1 MPAINVRQNMAKKN
15 KWLRNGLEA
24 LLLLILT
31 ATKFLPKDFPHLP
44 FLREDHV
51 ITIISFVIFLLALR
65 LTIKFFRWSYRRQ
78 MHIPPD
84 QNDNVIYGLSNLYYL
99 LIVAF
104 GLLTVLRLFGVD
116 YRDLFTSLS
125 IVAAAIAI
133 ISKDFIT
140 EIISGFLISFS
151 RQLNANDYVKIG
163 DHKGKII
170 DINLTKTT
178 LMNEDDDIIIIPN
191 NRVFNSE
198 IINYTRRE
206 IKKINTE
213 FEIDLKVLD
222 SVEQLEAELI
232 ESLKDYRK
240 FIQKNSYNLK
250 IVQIKKDHLQMKFQ
264 YILHQV
270 DRDLERTIRRKV
282 ARQVVRFARMQ
293 QAAAAVEN
301 KPVEE

>member
-1 MPAINVRQNMAKKN
+1 MAKKN
-15 KWLRNGLEA
+15 KWIRITIEA
-24 LLLLILT
+24 VLLLILT
-31 ATKFLPKDFPHLP
+31 ATKFLPDDFPRFPVLQ
-44 FLREDHV
+44 EDHV
-51 ITIISFVIFLLALR
+51 ITLISFGILLLATR
-65 LTIKFFRWSYRRQ
+65 LILKFTGWWYRKQ
-78 MHIPPD
+78 AHMTPD
-84 QNDNVIYGLSNLYYL
+84 QDDNVIYGLSNLYYL
-99 LIVAF
+99 LIVTF
-104 GLLTVLRLFGVD
+104 GVLTALRLFGID

-140 EIISGFLISFS
+140 EIISGFIISFS
-151 RQLNANDYVKIG
+151 RQINANDYVKIG
-163 DHKGKII
+163 ENKGKII

-178 LMNEDDDIIIIPN
+178 LINEDDDIIIIPN
-191 NRVFNSE
+191 NRVFSSE

-206 IKKINTE
+206 IKKISTE

-222 SVEQLEAELI
+222 SVEQLENELI
-232 ESLKDYRK
+232 ETLKEYRK

-282 ARQVVRFARMQ
+282 ARQVVRFARHQ
-293 QAAAAVEN
+293 QSTTESPD
-301 KPVEE
+301 PVAE

>member
-1 MPAINVRQNMAKKN
+1 MAKKN